1 MLKHFPSSTSDVRMR
16 VRNSPLSVVRV
27 SVETTNTSPSIEKN
41 IPSSLA
47 RKRTRLPWIDRPLL
61 RLLRWKKKLYRQAKV
76 TRDWSQYY
84 SFQKHCKREI
94 RRAEWQY
101 INKTIQEGL
110 DKNNIKPFWNFVK
123 SRRHDNTGVSP
134 LRDRGT
140 LYSDAANKANIL
152 LRQFKSAF
160 TLESESP
167 PRKPR
172 PQVPSCQQITINTD
186 GVAKLLK
193 SLQVHKA
200 PGPDGIPNTVLRTCA
215 DSIAPAL
222 TMILQRSLDTGRLPK
237 DWLSANIS
245 SAYKKGD
252 RHLAENYR
260 PISLTPV
267 SCKILEHI
275 ICRHLLNHLEK
286 NNILTKRNHGFRS
299 GFSCETQLLTT
310 AFDLFNSFEREK
322 QTDVAILDF
331 SKAFDIVP
339 HKKLLHKLSLYGITG
354 PLHVCLSNFLTQR
367 SMKVVI
373 EGACSESPTVDFGV
387 PQGTVLGPILF
398 LCHINDLPSSVSS
411 QVRLFADDCLLYR
424 KINTFKNHLTLQQDL
439 KQLEVW
445 ADTWGMRFNASKCYI
460 LSIKEKSNFHYTL
473 NSTILKHVTN
483 NPYLGILFSQDLKRG
498 DHIAKICKKAN
509 SMIGFLR
516 RNLRNCPSGCKRNA
530 YLSLVR
536 SVLEY
541 GAALWDPYLQKDII
555 KLEHFLF
562 KVVEGLVP
570 AMPPEHFFTFSKP
583 GKRSDQ

>member
-1 MLKHFPSSTSDVRMR
+1 MYHEDDTAENLWATFK
-16 VRNSPLSVVRV
+16 NSLQA
-27 SVETTNTSPSIEKN
+27 SIEKN

-47 RKRTRLPWIDRPLL
+47 RKRTRLPWTDRPLL
-61 RLLRWKKKLYRQAKV
+61 RLLRRKKKLYRQAKV

-101 INKTIQEGL
+101 INKSVQEGL
-110 DKNNIKPFWNFVK
+110 DKNNTKPFWNFVK
-123 SRRHDNTGVSP
+123 SRRRDNTGVSP

-140 LYSDAANKANIL
+140 LYSDAPNKANIL

-160 TLESESP
+160 TLDSEP
-167 PRKPR
+167 PPSQQPSQPR

-186 GVAKLLK
+186 GVAKLIK

-200 PGPDGIPNTVLRTCA
+200 PGPDGIPNTVLQTCA

-222 TMILQRSLDTGRLPK
+222 TMIFRRSLDTGRLPK

-245 SAYKKGD
+245 SAYKKDD

-260 PISLTPV
+260 PISLTSV

-286 NNILTKRNHGFRS
+286 NNILTKLNHRFRS

-331 SKAFDIVP
+331 SKAFDTVP
-339 HKKLLHKLSLYGITG
+339 HKKLHKLSLYGITG
-354 PLHVCLSNFLTQR
+354 PLHAWLSNFLTQR
-367 SMKVVI
+367 SKRVVI
-373 EGACSESPTVDFGV
+373 EGACSESTTVDSGV

-424 KINTFKNHLTLQQDL
+424 EINTFKDHLALQQDL

-460 LSIKEKSNFHYTL
+460 LSIKKSNFHYTL

-483 NPYLGILFSQDLKRG
+483 NR
-498 DHIAKICKKAN
+498 
-509 SMIGFLR
+509 
-516 RNLRNCPSGCKRNA
+516 
-530 YLSLVR
+530 
-536 SVLEY
+536 
-541 GAALWDPYLQKDII
+541 
-555 KLEHFLF
+555 
-562 KVVEGLVP
+562 
-570 AMPPEHFFTFSKP
+570 
-583 GKRSDQ
+583 

>member
-1 MLKHFPSSTSDVRMR
+1 MPHITKEAARKKFHKANWDGINSDIQAA
-16 VRNSPLSVVRV
+16 
-27 SVETTNTSPSIEKN
+27 TNTIKTMYHEDDTAENLWATFKNSLQTSIEKN

-61 RLLRWKKKLYRQAKV
+61 RLLRRKKKLYRQAKV
-76 TRDWSQYY
+76 TRDWSQYC

-101 INKTIQEGL
+101 INKTVQEGL
-110 DKNNIKPFWNFVK
+110 DKNNTKPFRNFVK
-123 SRRHDNTGVSP
+123 SRRRDNTGVSP
-134 LRDRGT
+134 LHDRGT
-140 LYSDAANKANIL
+140 LYSDAPNEANIL

-160 TLESESP
+160 TLDTEP
-167 PRKPR
+167 PPSQPR
-172 PQVPSCQQITINTD
+172 PQVPSCRQITINTD

-200 PGPDGIPNTVLRTCA
+200 PGPDGIANTVLQTCA

-222 TMILQRSLDTGRLPK
+222 TMIFQRSLDTGRLPK

-260 PISLTPV
+260 PISLTSV

-286 NNILTKRNHGFRS
+286 NNILTKLNHGFRS
-299 GFSCETQLLTT
+299 SFSCQTQLLTT

-331 SKAFDIVP
+331 SKAFDTVP

-354 PLHVCLSNFLTQR
+354 PLHAWLSNFLTQR
-367 SMKVVI
+367 SMRVVI
-373 EGACSESPTVDFGV
+373 EWACSESTTVDSGV
-387 PQGTVLGPILF
+387 PQGTVLCPILF
-398 LCHINDLPSSVSS
+398 LCHINDLPSSVIS
-411 QVRLFADDCLLYR
+411 QARLFADDSLLYR
-424 KINTFKNHLTLQQDL
+424 EINTFKDHLTVQQDL
-439 KQLEVW
+439 KQLEVR
-445 ADTWGMRFNASKCYI
+445 AVTWGMRFNASKCYI

-483 NPYLGILFSQDLKRG
+483 NPYLGILFSQDLKWG

-509 SMIGFLR
+509 FTVGFLM
-516 RNLRNCPSGCKRNA
+516 RNLRNCPSGC
-530 YLSLVR
+530 
-536 SVLEY
+536 
-541 GAALWDPYLQKDII
+541 
-555 KLEHFLF
+555 
-562 KVVEGLVP
+562 
-570 AMPPEHFFTFSKP
+570 
-583 GKRSDQ
+583 